1 MNHRKFNH
9 AFQTVCDMVAVIC
22 QYKNQEI
29 VKICEK
35 NPPKWQ
41 KHDLVSGGH
50 GRAAKLGACVNWVD
64 WLRTS
69 ADKRM
74 WSGRRA
80 DDDCFYYHSW
90 RNNVVIAFGT
100 LSSFLT

>member
-1 MNHRKFNH
+1 MCTNGQCPPFSAGLVLVAIYDALSQYAYVILFARMHLEAGLPTQEEMHRTK
-9 AFQTVCDMVAVIC
+9 T
-22 QYKNQEI
+22 KN
-29 VKICEK
+29 
-35 NPPKWQ
+35 
-41 KHDLVSGGH
+41 DLVLGGH

-80 DDDCFYYHSW
+80 
-90 RNNVVIAFGT
+90 VVMVR
-100 LSSFLT
+100 